1 MKETFFANS
10 AILAQINVIK
20 MSISCVAQIET
31 FGPFF
36 TISQKIYIKLLQFSL
51 KILWTINF
59 IAKKTFYVNI
69 CQILTHFDV

>member
-36 TISQKIYIKLLQFSL
+36 TISQKNYIKLLQFSL
-51 KILWTINF
+51 KIL
-59 IAKKTFYVNI
+59 
-69 CQILTHFDV
+69 